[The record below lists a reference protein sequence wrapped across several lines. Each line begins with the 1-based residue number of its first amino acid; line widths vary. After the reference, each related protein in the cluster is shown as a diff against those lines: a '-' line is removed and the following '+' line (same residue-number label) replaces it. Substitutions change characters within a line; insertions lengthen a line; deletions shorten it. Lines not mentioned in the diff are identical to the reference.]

1 MLNTI
6 RNLSLKRKI
15 QIGGG
20 ILLLIISAVTNS
32 SFGVAGLFL
41 ILIGSFNLCPTCQN
55 GSCEIDS
62 SKKAEEKNLQ

>member
-1 MLNTI
+1 MLNSI
-6 RNLSLKRKI
+6 KNLNLKRKI
-15 QIGGG
+15 QIGSG
-20 ILLLIISAVTNS
+20 ILLLVISAITNS
-32 SFGVAGLFL
+32 PFWAFGLFL